1 MNGWL
6 DANDSDTENSGP
18 KKPPGAEAAE
28 VEELLSGVRGVAAGG
43 VAVVDKG
50 VAVDETACVLSCT
63 VEISIVGRVTGTT
76 KGMPVSA
83 ACTPAGVDGVF
94 IAGGVSA
101 EYAAW

>member
-1 MNGWL
+1 M
-6 DANDSDTENSGP
+6 
-18 KKPPGAEAAE
+18 
-28 VEELLSGVRGVAAGG
+28 EELLSGVRGVAAGG

-63 VEISIVGRVTGTT
+63 VEISTVATGEPEGSTNVKAARAGVLVGRVTGTT